1 MKKKESGAPKMAFGG
16 LAPNQTQQKIARPPL
31 IPKTVQTVDGFDKKE
46 WIREY
51 RLMKKDIVMEE
62 RDRYRPLLCIKRDLN
77 EFILECEKAE
87 KKDTIELKK
96 EIDQQMQF
104 VER

>member
-1 MKKKESGAPKMAFGG
+1 
-16 LAPNQTQQKIARPPL
+16 
-31 IPKTVQTVDGFDKKE
+31 
-46 WIREY
+46 
-51 RLMKKDIVMEE
+51 MKKDVAMEE

-87 KKDTIELKK
+87 KKDTIDLKK
-96 EIDQQMQF
+96 EIDLQMQF